1 MIVHMTMA
9 IRVHLPEGSASMD
22 MQGGR
27 GWVLP
32 NGDFIKIW
40 AGAELNDD
48 RDLTYDQCAEMGVF
62 VEDIITDAEIVE
74 EQEA

>member
-1 MIVHMTMA
+1 MIVELTMA
-9 IRVHLPEGSASMD
+9 VRLQLPEGSASMD

-32 NGDFIKIW
+32 NGDFVKVW
-40 AGAELNDD
+40 ACAELNDE
-48 RDLTYDQCAEMGVF
+48 RDLSFAEASALGVT
-62 VEDIITDAEIVE
+62 VQDIITEAEIVE